1 MQVLL
6 SEGGAVFG
14 KSKIGG
20 MWIKQDQELHIKVL
34 KLSGAELEFLSF
46 LRNNADIKQF
56 S

>member
-1 MQVLL
+1 MQALL
-6 SEGGAVFG
+6 SEGGAVFD

-34 KLSGAELEFLSF
+34 KLSGAALELLSF
-46 LRNNADIKQF
+46 LRNNTDIKQF